1 MFHKPMIL
9 RHFLPKQDLPA
20 GTNWLSV
27 ALDFS
32 HPSKNEKK
40 KHTDTLIPRHQW
52 SILHATRTS
61 IYHHQKIHYI
71 YSQRILHEYYVR
83 D

>member
-40 KHTDTLIPRHQW
+40 TQTHSFHDISEVFYTLHVLVFIIIKKYTIFIL
-52 SILHATRTS
+52 SILHES
-61 IYHHQKIHYI
+61 
-71 YSQRILHEYYVR
+71 YVR